1 MAKNA
6 KRQAANRTATLK
18 KKGDRGG
25 VLPGSAATSAG
36 LLPYGAKT
44 GGQSSADPI
53 GQRKKTT
60 HTVGYNER

>member
-1 MAKNA
+1 MAKNG
-6 KRQAANRTATLK
+6 KRLAPTRTATLK

-25 VLPGSAATSAG
+25 VLPGSAATNAG

-60 HTVGYNER
+60 RAIGYNER